1 MAREAILSIDC
12 SRFMNDIADVIKLFN
27 RIGWN
32 FTGNQM
38 EYLPFKDKDMY
49 DWKKEQ
55 LSEDI
60 LFSVITQKQA
70 AGEVIGVVL
79 YEGNTGV
86 GITFLAENTKE
97 INLSLDVN
105 RRKLDEEY
113 TDSSWYVMNIVKR
126 LEAAGCVIEHY
137 EFREWIG

>member
-1 MAREAILSIDC
+1 MSREALLTIDC
-12 SRFMNDIADVIKLFN
+12 SRYSDSIADVIKLFN
-27 RIGWN
+27 RIGWGY
-32 FTGNQM
+32 TDNQR
-38 EYLPFKDKDMY
+38 EYLPLKDSDMFS
-49 DWKKEQ
+49 WKKEK
-55 LSEDI
+55 LSQEE
-60 LFSVITQKQA
+60 LFSVFVKKQVI
-70 AGEVIGVVL
+70 GELVGVVL
-79 YEGNTGV
+79 YEGNTGI